1 MKSKL
6 QFILIFMVIFSGC
19 KYLNPLSNF
28 DKHPRENAHV
38 FFLLNNCQKEITVIA
53 KNNLDNSNLHQGT
66 AEKDELHYF
75 WISKE
80 YADIENI
87 VFYIDKSEK
96 RYPLKLKL
104 DQGRYFGAIN
114 FDQ

>member
-38 FFLLNNCQKEITVIA
+38 FFLLNNCQKEITVIQ
-53 KNNLDNSNLHQGT
+53 KT
-66 AEKDELHYF
+66 
-75 WISKE
+75 I
-80 YADIENI
+80 
-87 VFYIDKSEK
+87 
-96 RYPLKLKL
+96 
-104 DQGRYFGAIN
+104 
-114 FDQ
+114 